1 MVLKCTVIT
10 EKRQEKG
17 RELEHKTA
25 GTNGKQAAVKAYED
39 TMMAGNSVLWFSGC
53 LACPRPW
60 LHTQALPT
68 KRNSRNPRNTYKYHH
83 IISNK
88 TDKIIFP
95 TAFVKT
101 TKEQH

>member
-1 MVLKCTVIT
+1 MHCNQLKRD
-10 EKRQEKG
+10 KRKEGNWSTKQ
-17 RELEHKTA
+17 LEQT
-25 GTNGKQAAVKAYED
+25 GSKQLSIAYKD
-39 TMMAGNSVLWFSGC
+39 TMMAGNLVLWFSGC
-53 LACPRPW
+53 LACPSPW
-60 LHTQALPT
+60 LHTQAPPT

-88 TDKIIFP
+88 SDKIIFP